1 MVPTTTT
8 VRFSPSLLMLATMR
22 DRETGGRLILDI
34 KRRRRTTL
42 LKEESVRPRFCQYS
56 RLDRHGSQGL
66 RTGKEAVK
74 LYQELEVDIV
84 ALGRLAVRR
93 LDVVAVE
100 IDTYRMKQSSA

>member
-1 MVPTTTT
+1 
-8 VRFSPSLLMLATMR
+8 MLATMR
-22 DRETGGRLILDI
+22 DRETGGRLILDM
-34 KRRRRTTL
+34 KRRRRITL
-42 LKEESVRPRFCQYS
+42 LKEESVRPRICQYS
-56 RLDRHGSQGL
+56 RLNLSGSERL

-74 LYQELEVDIV
+74 LDQELKIDIV